1 MKIRSMLQALRG
13 LFVSPARAAA
23 TAAAVPSA
31 LTLAV
36 VLLIQPWEGNRL
48 VPYQDVGG
56 IWTVCAGVTGPDV
69 VPGRI
74 YTEAECRTLN
84 EKHARIHAES
94 AQRLVT
100 FRPVPDLTMAAF
112 ISFHYNVGPAAFSR
126 STLLKKANAGDLLGA
141 CEQLSRWVKV
151 GTVTVRGLENRRVHG
166 DATRL
171 SERTVCLIGLDPSY
185 RTPLFER
192 LILQVKP

>member
-1 MKIRSMLQALRG
+1 MSNVWQALKG
-13 LFVSPARAAA
+13 LFSSPARAAA
-23 TAAAVPSA
+23 TTAAVPSA

-48 VPYQDVGG
+48 VPYQDIGG

-69 VPGRI
+69 VPGKT
-74 YTEAECRTLN
+74 YTEAECQALN
-84 EKHARIHAES
+84 EKHAAIHAES

-100 FRPVPDLTMAAF
+100 YRPVPDLTMAAF
-112 ISFHYNVGPAAFSR
+112 ISFHYNVGPAAFAQ
-126 STLLKKANAGDLLGA
+126 STLLKRANAGDLRGA

-151 GTVTVRGLENRRVHG
+151 GKTVVRGLENRRVHG

-171 SERTVCLIGLDPSY
+171 SERTVCLTGIDPAY

-192 LILQVKP
+192 LILQVSP